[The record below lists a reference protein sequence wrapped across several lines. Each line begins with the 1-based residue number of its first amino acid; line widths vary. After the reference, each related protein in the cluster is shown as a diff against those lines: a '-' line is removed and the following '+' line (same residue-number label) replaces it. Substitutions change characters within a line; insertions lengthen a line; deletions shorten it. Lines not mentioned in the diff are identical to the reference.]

1 MALINATDSN
11 FESKIGNSIKLV
23 DFWAAWCGP
32 CKMIAPTLDE
42 IAKEYEDYVDVIKV
56 EVDEN
61 QETASKYEIMSV
73 PTLMIF
79 KDGEPVDKLTGFQP
93 KTVLK
98 EWLDRYITP
107 VEGE

>member
-1 MALINATDSN
+1 MNITAIV
-11 FESKIGNSIKLV
+11 I
-23 DFWAAWCGP
+23 AAVVVAAVG
-32 CKMIAPTLDE
+32 IVVGFGLGIFGEAF
-42 IAKEYEDYVDVIKV
+42 KV

-93 KTVLK
+93 KTILK